1 MKYRHAVVVL
11 LAAIG
16 GALVLPACKKSGPEI
31 TCKVNNVCFV
41 CPSEK
46 EKAACFRD
54 PASSRCKWIEPS
66 HCK

>member
-1 MKYRHAVVVL
+1 MKRDAVVAGLV
-11 LAAIG
+11 I
-16 GALVLPACKKSGPEI
+16 ALVVAACKKSGPEI
-31 TCKVNNVCFV
+31 TCKVNDVCFV
-41 CPSEK
+41 CPNEK

>member
-1 MKYRHAVVVL
+1 MTLRDGVVL
-11 LAAIG
+11 GLVLVL
-16 GALVLPACKKSGPEI
+16 ALVSCKRSGPEI
-31 TCKVNNVCFV
+31 TCKVNNVCFL

>member
-1 MKYRHAVVVL
+1 MTVVRH
-11 LAAIG
+11 
-16 GALVLPACKKSGPEI
+16 ALVLALVGLLLIATVACKRSGPEI

-54 PASSRCKWIEPS
+54 PASSRCKWIDPS